1 MRWIL
6 SDSVA
11 FHLSSG
17 SSNRLQSIKVD
28 GTAEGLMD
36 GLDRF

>member
-17 SSNRLQSIKVD
+17 FFNRLQSIKVD
-28 GTAEGLMD
+28 GTAKDLMD
-36 GLDRF
+36 GLVRY